1 MDRDVMLRTVI
12 QRREPWDIVVIGG
25 GATGSSIALDA
36 ASRGLS
42 VLLVERSDFG
52 KGTSSRSTKLVHGG
66 VRYLAQGNI
75 SLVRDALRERGRL
88 ARNAPHVVHERSF
101 VVPCRSWL
109 EFAWYRL
116 GFWVYDLL
124 AGKSDYRRSH
134 GMRSRECIER
144 VSTLKPDRARW
155 GVLYSD
161 GQFDDS
167 RLLIDILR
175 TACSLGAVT
184 INYANVEQIA
194 KDTSGNI
201 SGLRFVDLETDQ
213 AIEVSARCVV
223 NAAGPFCDGVR
234 QLDQPGCESM
244 VAASQGV
251 HVVLPR
257 SFLPGDT
264 AMIVPKTSDG
274 RVLFLIPWHDRVVVG
289 TTDTPIPDAPIEP
302 RAFEEEIDF
311 LLRTCSDYLVTPP
324 SRSDVKSVFT
334 GIRPLVGNKRSKGP
348 KRSNGKTS
356 SISRDHTIDISD
368 SGLITITGGKWTT
381 ARKMAQD
388 CVDRCISLRRL
399 NASPCGTENL
409 ELIRGSL
416 GNDSPLDRYSETS
429 AHRFVLNQE
438 RETTF
443 VLDCVRNEM
452 ARTVEDVLAR
462 RTRWLFL
469 DVAVAESMA
478 PRVAEIMAMELQRGQ
493 EWVSQ
498 QLESFAKTA
507 SCFRISGMASAAEPL
522 AG

>member
-1 MDRDVMLRTVI
+1 MTMDRDVMLRTVN

-88 ARNAPHVVHERSF
+88 ARNAPHVVFERSF
-101 VVPCRSWL
+101 VVPCSNWL
-109 EFAWYRL
+109 EFAWYRI

-134 GMRSRECIER
+134 GMRGSECIER

-155 GVLYSD
+155 GGLYSD
-161 GQFDDS
+161 GQFDDT

-175 TACSLGAVT
+175 TACSLGAVA
-184 INYANVEQIA
+184 INYANVDQVV
-194 KDTSGNI
+194 KDDSGNI
-201 SGLRFVDLETDQ
+201 SGLRFVDLETDR
-213 AIEVSARCVV
+213 AIEVSARCIV

-234 QLDQPGCESM
+234 RLDQPDCEPM

-251 HVVLPR
+251 HIVLPR

-264 AMIVPKTSDG
+264 AIIVPKTSDG

-289 TTDTPIPDAPIEP
+289 TTDTPIPDAAIEP
-302 RAFEEEIDF
+302 RAMEGEIEF
-311 LLRTCSDYLVTPP
+311 LLRTCTDYLVCPP
-324 SRSDVKSVFT
+324 TRSDVMSVFT
-334 GIRPLVGNKRSKGP
+334 GIRPLVRP
-348 KRSNGKTS
+348 KRERGKTS
-356 SISRDHTIDISD
+356 SISRDHTIDISE

-388 CVDRCISLRRL
+388 CVDRCIGFRKLH
-399 NASPCGTENL
+399 ASPCGTENL
-409 ELIRGSL
+409 ALARGESGHESPFDPYEL
-416 GNDSPLDRYSETS
+416 TS
-429 AHRFVLNQE
+429 AHRLVNNQDFDE
-438 RETTF
+438 RV
-443 VLDCVRNEM
+443 VLDCIRNEM

-469 DVAVAESMA
+469 DVAAAESMA
-478 PRVAEIMAMELQRGQ
+478 PRVAEIMARELRRGP

-498 QLESFAKTA
+498 QLQSFAKTA
-507 SCFRISGMASAAEPL
+507 ASFRIPGMTPAEKHSDS
-522 AG
+522 

>member
-1 MDRDVMLRTVI
+1 MTMDRDLMLRTAT
-12 QRREPWDIVVIGG
+12 QRREPWDIAVIGG
-25 GATGSSIALDA
+25 GATGASIALDA

-42 VLLVERSDFG
+42 VLLLERSDFG

-101 VVPCRSWL
+101 VVPCRSWF

-134 GMRSRECIER
+134 GMRGKECIQR

-161 GQFDDS
+161 GQFDDT

-175 TACSLGAVT
+175 TACSLGAVA
-184 INYANVEQIA
+184 INYANVDRIV

-213 AIEVSARCVV
+213 AIEVTARCIV

-234 QLDQPGCESM
+234 QLDQHDCEPM

-264 AMIVPKTSDG
+264 AIIVPKTSDG
-274 RVLFLIPWHDRVVVG
+274 RVLFLIPWHDRIVVG

-302 RAFEEEIDF
+302 RPLDEEIDF
-311 LLRTCSDYLVTPP
+311 LLRTCSDYLVNPP
-324 SRSDVKSVFT
+324 SRRDVKSVFT
-334 GIRPLVGNKRSKGP
+334 GIRPLVRP
-348 KRSNGKTS
+348 KRAKGKTS

-388 CVDRCISLRRL
+388 CVDRCVALRQL
-399 NASPCGTENL
+399 SASPCGTANL
-409 ELIRGSL
+409 SLLRGTI
-416 GNDSPLDRYSETS
+416 GNESPLDSYQETS
-429 AHRFVLNQE
+429 AHRLVHTRESETNVVLN
-438 RETTF
+438 
-443 VLDCVRNEM
+443 CVRNEM

-469 DVAVAESMA
+469 DVAIAESMA
-478 PRVAEIMAMELQRGQ
+478 PRVAEIMARELQRGP
-493 EWVSQ
+493 EWVAQ
-498 QLESFAKTA
+498 QLRNFAETA
-507 SCFRISGMASAAEPL
+507 ASFRIPGMSPP
-522 AG
+522 GKQTDS